1 LSVEIKLSGIL
12 TKRGALMTLGAEM
25 QKRLDAEVARAAV
38 NTANNARSAV
48 QAGGSG
54 ITYDKYNPRRT
65 HQASAPR
72 QPPATDTGRLVSS
85 ITQSKQPDGWLVG
98 SKVNYSKW
106 LEFGTIQGGG
116 HIEERPFFRPA
127 LAKARKEW
135 RERVIN
141 LVGAKKVR
149 LEEVIK

>member
-1 LSVEIKLSGIL
+1 MTVKIELSGVL
-12 TKRGALMTLGAEM
+12 TKRGALMNLGAEM

-48 QAGGSG
+48 QSGGSG
-54 ITYDKYNPRRT
+54 VTYDKYNPRRT
-65 HQASAPR
+65 HQASAPN
-72 QPPATDTGRLVSS
+72 QSPATDTGRLVSS
-85 ITQSKQPDGWLVG
+85 ITQAKQQDGWLVG

-106 LEFGTIQGGG
+106 LEFGTQSMA
-116 HIEERPFFRPA
+116 ERPFFRPA